1 MCVLWRLKMLKFF
14 KKCWPWKSKS
24 MTATEIITSWAKFSN
39 EDEKLAERERIFQE
53 GIKRKPALK
62 KATTRSNTMPLKKSA
77 SKKAVPVNIKTEIK
91 AGKPP
96 KQAVAIALSVQRE
109 AKKKAKK

>member
-1 MCVLWRLKMLKFF
+1 
-14 KKCWPWKSKS
+14 
-24 MTATEIITSWAKFSN
+24 
-39 EDEKLAERERIFQE
+39 
-53 GIKRKPALK
+53 
-62 KATTRSNTMPLKKSA
+62 MPLKKSA

>member
-1 MCVLWRLKMLKFF
+1 MLKFF

-39 EDEKLAERERIFQE
+39 EYEKLVERERIFQE
-53 GIKRKPALK
+53 GIKLKPALK